1 MGMLKC
7 AVETVMECAGK
18 AEGDGAFGPRMAL
31 AIHHAAE
38 HPKAVS
44 SLRLAPTFQD
54 RGLPAQA
61 ARAKT
66 IVLDDQVT

>member
-1 MGMLKC
+1 
-7 AVETVMECAGK
+7 
-18 AEGDGAFGPRMAL
+18 MAL

-44 SLRLAPTFQD
+44 SLRFAPALQD
-54 RGLPAQA
+54 GGLPANA
-61 ARAKT
+61 ARAKI